1 VGLARASFPYLAG
14 ALTSAVVLGVVWRW
28 SGHPMA
34 AALFVLSLLVVFA
47 IAWFF
52 RDPERAIRRDLNLVL
67 CPADGVVQRLHRDGT
82 TQTIEIFMAVYNVHV
97 QRVPVDGR
105 VLSRTY
111 TKGTYLVASDP
122 VAGTRNT
129 RCSTELATRR
139 GRIGILQVSGAIARK
154 VECWIAPGQTVTQG
168 DRMGII
174 HFGSQ
179 VRLRLPRAATLLV
192 RPGQRVTAGL
202 TVVAKWR

>member
-1 VGLARASFPYLAG
+1 MGLARASFQYLAV
-14 ALTSAVVLGVVWRW
+14 ALAASVLAGVVWRW
-28 SGHPMA
+28 TGHPAAA
-34 AALFVLSLLVVFA
+34 AALGFALLVTAA

-52 RDPERAIRRDLNLVL
+52 RDPERAIRRDPNLVL
-67 CPADGVVQRLHRDGT
+67 CPADGVVMALHREGP

-97 QRVPVDGR
+97 QRVPMDGR
-105 VLSRTY
+105 VVSRTY

-129 RCSTELATRR
+129 RCATELATKR

-168 DRMGII
+168 GRMGII

-179 VRLRLPRAATLLV
+179 VRLRLPRAAKLLV
-192 RPGQRVTAGL
+192 RPGQRVTAGV